1 MNASTPLQTLLVSKP
16 AKSALEPFLRSSTIA
31 AVAEVSSSGEIGQR
45 IDLFK
50 RQLAQASSG
59 KYLVVALKL

>member
-1 MNASTPLQTLLVSKP
+1 MNTPTPLQTLLVSKP

-31 AVAEVSSSGEIGQR
+31 AVAEISNSGEIGQR

-50 RQLAQASSG
+50 RQLAQASPG
-59 KYLVVALKL
+59 KCLLVALKL